1 MDLLKLSHS
10 SRARKEGGEARP
22 LFVPPL
28 CTSWCCRV
36 ASQPPRCR
44 RPQPSPF
51 ALLYAAR
58 THPLPASWGL
68 RMLSLVA
75 AIASSYPNV
84 ELLDLS
90 GSGRSDSG
98 IGIICNVFPETLSRL
113 LLALCPNVTSSGIQF
128 ATAQLLLLELMDC
141 GMTIRDPD
149 SLNPTTDEDDFKP
162 QETFSTN
169 MHLTNQKLIIKQPFK
184 EA

>member
-1 MDLLKLSHS
+1 
-10 SRARKEGGEARP
+10 
-22 LFVPPL
+22 
-28 CTSWCCRV
+28 
-36 ASQPPRCR
+36 
-44 RPQPSPF
+44 
-51 ALLYAAR
+51 
-58 THPLPASWGL
+58 
-68 RMLSLVA
+68 MLSLVA